1 MESLRL
7 GLGAGDDTD
16 CEGGNAVLVFGAGD
30 GERQEDRAV
39 ELATADASAV
49 AWPLCVERLPEAAA
63 ACASARTRTQKTL
76 S

>member
-1 MESLRL
+1 MESVRL

-16 CEGGNAVLVFGAGD
+16 REGGDVVFVFGAGG

-49 AWPLCVERLPEAAA
+49 AWPLCMD
-63 ACASARTRTQKTL
+63 
-76 S
+76 